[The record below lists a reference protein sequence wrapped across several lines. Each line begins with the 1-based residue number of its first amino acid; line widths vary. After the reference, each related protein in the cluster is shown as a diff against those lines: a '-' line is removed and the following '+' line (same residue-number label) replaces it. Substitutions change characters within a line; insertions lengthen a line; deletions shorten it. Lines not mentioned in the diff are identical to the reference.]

1 MPRSVATILFALFI
15 LWLIKLDRD
24 QESRVSPALWIPVLW
39 FSIGGSR
46 MISLWFGGIGGTT
59 PSSVSAQ
66 LEEGS
71 LVDRL
76 IFTGLLLAG
85 LSVLATRGRQT
96 VRVLHTNWIILLFFL
111 YGAVSVLW
119 SDYSF
124 VAFKRLN
131 KAVGNI
137 VMVFLILTEADSAA
151 AIKRLL
157 AQTSFLLIPT
167 SILLIKYYL
176 EYGRSYDP
184 YTGIPTYVGV
194 NTSKNGLAMI
204 SLIFGIGALWRVL
217 RALETTD
224 RYYKKR
230 QLIVHGSIL
239 GMALWLLYMTSS
251 AAAIGCALIGSGLI
265 WLTGLR
271 RHAIKL
277 QTLHIVVVGILCICV
292 YGIIID
298 TNVGLVQAVGRDA
311 NLTDRTSL
319 WADLIK
325 VDINPWLGAG
335 FESFWLGSRIEE
347 LGEKYWWQPNQAHN
361 GYLELYLNLGWIGIV
376 LQSLIIF
383 WGYRNI
389 SRSLRQG
396 EELARLKLTLFV
408 VALIFNLTE
417 ATFKV
422 ASPMW
427 IVFLLAIS
435 IVPMREYY
443 ERRHENSKD
452 ALLVRNSGPIVPD
465 GVKSLQ
471 PQGKAKAFHG

>member
-1 MPRSVATILFALFI
+1 MPRTVATILYALFI
-15 LWLIKLDRD
+15 LWLFKLDRD
-24 QESRVSPALWIPVLW
+24 QESRVSPALWIPVVW

-111 YGAVSVLW
+111 YGAVSILW

-124 VAFKRLN
+124 VAFKRWN

-137 VMVFLILTEADSAA
+137 VMVFLILTEADSTA

-157 AQTSFLLIPT
+157 AQAGFLLIPT
-167 SILLIKYYL
+167 SVLVIKYYP
-176 EYGRSYDP
+176 EFGRSYDQFS
-184 YTGIPTYVGV
+184 GQAVNIGV
-194 NTSKNGLAMI
+194 NTGKNGLGMI
-204 SLIFGIGALWRVL
+204 CLILGFAALWRVL
-217 RALETTD
+217 KALKSPD
-224 RYYKKR
+224 PSYKKR
-230 QLIVHGSIL
+230 QLIAHGAIL
-239 GMALWLLYMTSS
+239 GMALWLLYMAHS
-251 AAAIGCALIGSGLI
+251 ATAIGCALIGSGLI

-271 RHAIKL
+271 RRALKPL
-277 QTLHIVVVGILCICV
+277 TLHMIVVGIVCICV

-298 TNVGLVQAVGRDA
+298 TNVGLVQAVGKDA

-319 WADLIK
+319 WADLLK
-325 VDINPWLGAG
+325 ADIDPWLGAG
-335 FESFWLGSRIEE
+335 FESFWLGSRIEA

-376 LQSLIIF
+376 LQGLIIF

-389 SRSLRQG
+389 GLSLREG
-396 EELARLKLTLFV
+396 EELARLKLTYFV

-417 ATFKV
+417 ATFRV
-422 ASPMW
+422 VSPMW

-435 IVPMREYY
+435 IVPRREYY
-443 ERRHENSKD
+443 GRRQVNSKD

-471 PQGKAKAFHG
+471 PQGKGKALHG